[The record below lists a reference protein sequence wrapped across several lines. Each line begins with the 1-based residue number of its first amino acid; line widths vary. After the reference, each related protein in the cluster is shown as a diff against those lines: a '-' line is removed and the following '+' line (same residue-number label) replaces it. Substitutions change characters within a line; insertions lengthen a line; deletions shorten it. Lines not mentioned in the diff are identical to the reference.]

1 MKAKRIISIE
11 NRAILDVIQEE
22 VLSFYHLE
30 PEEVFSDKRFYHL
43 LTARQTYHYLA
54 KLITDLSFA
63 EIGYST
69 VKYKLF
75 DHATVLNS
83 SKKISNAIH
92 LYKNERQ
99 NLETIK
105 ERVQLRIG
113 DPTLFMLKNSLT
125 RDIKR
130 SESIHGIIQI
140 LEAKSIELKEILEK

>member
-1 MKAKRIISIE
+1 
-11 NRAILDVIQEE
+11 
-22 VLSFYHLE
+22 
-30 PEEVFSDKRFYHL
+30 VF
-43 LTARQTYHYLA
+43 TG
-54 KLITDLSFA
+54 LSFA

-69 VKYKLF
+69 VKYRSF
-75 DHATVLNS
+75 DHATVMNS

-130 SESIHGIIQI
+130 SESIDGIIQI
-140 LEAKSIELKEILEK
+140 LEAKSIELKEVLEK

>member
-1 MKAKRIISIE
+1 MKAKRIISVE

-30 PEEVFSDKRFYHL
+30 PEEVFSDKRNYHL
-43 LTARQTYHYLA
+43 VKPRQTYHYLA
-54 KLITDLSFA
+54 SVITDLSFA

-69 VKYKLF
+69 VKYRSF
-75 DHATVLNS
+75 DHATVMNS

-130 SESIHGIIQI
+130 SESIDGIIQI